1 MASMADINKVFN
13 INTYLP
19 VILVVHCA
27 MVALGIWERLF
38 NMCVSEKFRFST
50 DDIDDEYT
58 EKVGELIMRLG
69 TLDGL
74 LNMCASSKSWSSMNS
89 VDDGYTG
96 KGSTGV
102 VCNLVGDRE
111 SNRATGA
118 AGLPA
123 GA

>member
-1 MASMADINKVFN
+1 MTCAGVPTVFSVIMASMADINKVFN

-58 EKVGELIMRLG
+58 EKVGELDMLYFGCRRAG
-69 TLDGL
+69 
-74 LNMCASSKSWSSMNS
+74 
-89 VDDGYTG
+89 
-96 KGSTGV
+96 
-102 VCNLVGDRE
+102 LVGQ
-111 SNRATGA
+111 
-118 AGLPA
+118 
-123 GA
+123 